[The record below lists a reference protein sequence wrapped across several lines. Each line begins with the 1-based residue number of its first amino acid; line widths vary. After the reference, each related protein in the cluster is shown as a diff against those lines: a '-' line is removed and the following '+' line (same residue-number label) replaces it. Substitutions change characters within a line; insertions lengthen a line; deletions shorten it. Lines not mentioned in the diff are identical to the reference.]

1 MKILLLALIL
11 LSQIYAKS
19 YKDFGNEFQYELNYK
34 IALEKAQKE
43 KKDIMIL
50 MVSNFCPWC
59 QKLEKVVLSKEK
71 INNQIHKKYIPL
83 ILNKDERNYPK
94 QFETPMV
101 PTVYFVDSK
110 TEQIKSK
117 VIGYNNKA
125 NIIYTINNP

>member
-83 ILNKDERNYPK
+83 ILNKDESKYPK
-94 QFETPMV
+94 KFETPMV
-101 PTVYFVDSK
+101 PTVYFVDYK
-110 TEQIKSK
+110 TEQITSK
-117 VIGYNNKA
+117 VIGYNHRGDMIN
-125 NIIYTINNP
+125 TINNP

>member
-1 MKILLLALIL
+1 MKILFLALIL

-19 YKDFGNEFQYELNYK
+19 YKDFGNQFGYEFEYEK
-34 IALEKAQKE
+34 ALTKAQKE

-71 INNQIHKKYIPL
+71 INTHVHKKYIPL
-83 ILNKDERNYPK
+83 ILNKDEKKYPAK
-94 QFETPMV
+94 FETPMV

-117 VIGYNNKA
+117 VIGYNNRLDMI
-125 NIIYTINNP
+125 NTINNP

>member
-11 LSQIYAKS
+11 LNQIYAKS
-19 YKDFGNEFQYELNYK
+19 YKDFGDEFQYELNYK

-59 QKLEKVVLSKEK
+59 QKLEKVVLSKAK

-94 QFETPMV
+94 KFETPMV
-101 PTVYFVDSK
+101 PTVYFVDYK
-110 TEQIKSK
+110 TEKIIKR
-117 VIGYNNKA
+117 VVGYNNRLDMI
-125 NIIYTINNP
+125 NIINK

>member
-1 MKILLLALIL
+1 MKIAIVVFIL
-11 LSQIYAKS
+11 LTQIYAKD
-19 YKDFGNEFQYELNYK
+19 YKEFGNEFNYQLEYTK
-34 IALEKAQKE
+34 ALEKAKNE

-71 INNQIHKKYIPL
+71 INTQVHKNYIPL
-83 ILNKDERNYPK
+83 ILNKDEKNYPK

-101 PTVYFVDSK
+101 PTVYFVDYK